1 MLMAKYEV
9 LKTFKDLQDNDKLYK
24 KGNTFPHPANKK
36 IDEER
41 ILELSSSDNRQRK
54 PLIKKIED

>member
-24 KGNTFPHPANKK
+24 KKNTFPRPANKK

>member
-1 MLMAKYEV
+1 MAKYEV
-9 LKTFKDLQDNDKLYK
+9 LKTFKDLQDNEKLYE
-24 KGNTFPHPANKK
+24 KGKAFPRPANKK

-41 ILELSSSDNRQRK
+41 ILELSSNDNRQRK

>member
-1 MLMAKYEV
+1 MAKYEV
-9 LKTFKDLQDNDKLYK
+9 LKTFIDLQDNDKVYK
-24 KGNTFPHPANKK
+24 KGTTFPRPVNKK

-41 ILELSSSDNRQRK
+41 ILELSSSDNRQRT

>member
-1 MLMAKYEV
+1 MTKYEV
-9 LKTFKDLQDNDKLYK
+9 LKTFKDLQDNDKLYE
-24 KGNTFPHPANKK
+24 KGKTYPCPANKK
-36 IDEER
+36 VDEER

>member
-1 MLMAKYEV
+1 MAKYEV

-24 KGNTFPHPANKK
+24 KGNKFPRPANKK

>member
-1 MLMAKYEV
+1 MTKYEV
-9 LKTFKDLQDNDKLYK
+9 LKTFKDLQDNEKLYE
-24 KGNTFPHPANKK
+24 KGKTFPRPANKK

-41 ILELSSSDNRQRK
+41 ILELSSNDNRQRK

>member
-1 MLMAKYEV
+1 MTKYEV
-9 LKTFKDLQDNDKLYK
+9 LKTFKDLQDNDKLYE
-24 KGNTFPHPANKK
+24 KGKIYPRPANKK
-36 IDEER
+36 VDEER

>member
-1 MLMAKYEV
+1 MAKYEV
-9 LKTFKDLQDNDKLYK
+9 LKTFKDLQDTDKLYK
-24 KGNTFPHPANKK
+24 KGKTFPRPANKK

>member
-1 MLMAKYEV
+1 MSMAKYEV

-24 KGNTFPHPANKK
+24 KGNTFPRPANKK
-36 IDEER
+36 VDEER

>member
-1 MLMAKYEV
+1 MSKYEV
-9 LKTFKDLQDNDKLYK
+9 LQTFKDLQDNGKLYEK
-24 KGNTFPHPANKK
+24 SKTFPRPANKK

>member
-24 KGNTFPHPANKK
+24 KGNKFPRPANKK

>member
-1 MLMAKYEV
+1 MTKYKV

-24 KGNTFPHPANKK
+24 KGATFPRPVNKK